1 MNRAALAIPLVALLA
16 TGRATAQS
24 RVARASAP
32 APVSAPEPVA
42 ALGASEPA
50 PAIDTSTPANELAPK
65 APLPPT
71 PTPGPP
77 PPDEVKVRGRRGTK
91 SGQTTFSAADVRQ
104 VPGAFGDAFRVMETL
119 PGVTPIVSGLP
130 FFFVRGAPPG
140 NNGYYLDGVRIPLL
154 YHVGAGPSVVHPGM
168 IDRVDFYPGGYPA
181 RYGRFAGGIL
191 SGDTR
196 RPASE
201 LHGEGNVRLFDA
213 GALAETPFADGRGT
227 ALVAGRYSYTAALI
241 SLAAPNAVLGYW
253 DYQGRVTWNLGER
266 DQIGVFAFGSYDFYG
281 EKRPSGET
289 RTAFATQFHRLD
301 ARWDHELPNR
311 GRLRVAATIGR
322 DETGSE
328 ELAGVRD
335 RLIGTRVYF
344 EQPVGTSTLVRGG
357 ADMMLD
363 HYDLVTP
370 DKQDQ
375 SDSQTSLYPPRND
388 LALGMHLDAV
398 IQAADRWEVTPGIR
412 FDMFESVLN
421 RSDVTRAE
429 RKLSGNGARPSVDP
443 RLLSRLRLA
452 KAVTLVSTLGIT
464 HQPPAFFVPVPGLQL
479 GRLSQGLQTSVQSSE
494 GLEIALPL
502 AFTLTPTFFYHRYLG
517 LSDFATTCGITGDST
532 GDEDGDCIDKR
543 VAGSTVG
550 FELLLRR
557 ALTQKLTGWLSYTLS
572 RTTRQTALAAYDLAS
587 LLDGSA
593 QRERSKTVTYG
604 EVAGDFDRTHVLN
617 VIGAYDLGRNWRIGL
632 RFYYYTGRPYSRR
645 VYGYTIPPF
654 NELRFPDFYRFD
666 ARIEKGWRIGEKGR
680 VAVVFEWL
688 NATLRKEA
696 TSVTCGSN
704 APSSR
709 EALAA
714 DDCTFDE
721 FGPVTIPSVGI
732 EGGF

>member
-1 MNRAALAIPLVALLA
+1 MSRAAWALPLVALLTTA
-16 TGRATAQS
+16 PAFAQS
-24 RVARASAP
+24 TVAPAP
-32 APVSAPEPVA
+32 APVDEPAPTSPEPAAPAAAAAAESAAAAPETP
-42 ALGASEPA
+42 EPA
-50 PAIDTSTPANELAPK
+50 PAPSPATAS
-65 APLPPT
+65 
-71 PTPGPP
+71 PP
-77 PPDEVKVRGRRGTK
+77 PEEVKVRGRRGTK
-91 SGQTTFSAADVRQ
+91 AGQTSFSAAEVRQ

-119 PGVTPIVSGLP
+119 PGVTPMVSGLP

-154 YHVGAGPSVVHPGM
+154 YHVGAGPSVVHPG
-168 IDRVDFYPGGYPA
+168 IIERVDFHPGGYPA

-213 GALAETPFADGRGT
+213 GALVETPFANGRGT

-241 SLAAPNAVLGYW
+241 SLAAPNAVLEYW
-253 DYQGRVTWNLGER
+253 DYQGRVTWNLGDK
-266 DQIGVFAFGSYDFYG
+266 DQIGVFAFGSYDFFG

-289 RTAFATQFHRLD
+289 RTAFATQFHRID

-311 GRLRVAATIGR
+311 GRLRVAATIGS
-322 DETGSE
+322 DETGTE

-344 EQPVGTSTLVRGG
+344 EQPVGKRALVRGG

-370 DKQDQ
+370 DKEGQ

-388 LALGMHLDAV
+388 LVLGMHLDAV
-398 IQAADRWEVTPGIR
+398 LQPADRWEVTPGLR
-412 FDMFESVLN
+412 LDLFESVRNL
-421 RSDVTRAE
+421 REVTRAE
-429 RKLSGNGARPSVDP
+429 RKRSENSARPSVDP

-452 KAVTLVSTLGIT
+452 KAVTLVSTLGVS

-479 GRLSQGLQTSVQSSE
+479 GRLSRGLQTSVQASQ

-517 LSDFATTCGITGDST
+517 LSDFATTCGITDDST
-532 GDEDGDCIDKR
+532 GDEEGDCLDKR
-543 VAGSTVG
+543 VAGRTLG
-550 FELLLRR
+550 FEVLLRR
-557 ALTQKLTGWLSYTLS
+557 SLTQKLTGWLSYTLS
-572 RTTRQTALAAYDLAS
+572 RTTRQTTLAAYDLPS
-587 LLDGSA
+587 LLAGGL
-593 QRERSKTVTYG
+593 EGRSPKSVTYG

-617 VIGAYDLGRNWRIGL
+617 VIGAYDLGRSWRVGL
-632 RFYYYTGRPYSRR
+632 RFFYYTGRPYSRR
-645 VYGYTIPPF
+645 IYGYTIPPF

-666 ARIEKGWRIGEKGR
+666 ARIEKAWRIGAKGR

-696 TSVTCGSN
+696 TSVTCGPN
-704 APSSR
+704 AR
-709 EALAA
+709 TFQEALQS
-714 DDCTFDE
+714 DDCRFDE
-721 FGPVTIPSVGI
+721 IGPITIPSVGV
-732 EGGF
+732 EGIF